1 MKFILKPFGNGA
13 NCLNTLEFDHE
24 NQSLKLGR
32 NSETGLDRPCEHIQH
47 VSRSHVMMTYR
58 HGKLFM
64 DVISRQDDIVYVN
77 GAVCERGEVELHTGD
92 EISLLGSIQFFN
104 YRVQKVETSST
115 QELDLPPSKKQKTA
129 TDPPKL
135 ATPVAAVVPPAPA
148 AQPPVSTTSPEEE
161 PKKPET
167 ATSSSSSSSQN
178 HHHKLLEGLLRQYE
192 CEICFEVMACAY
204 SLYPCGDCFCY
215 VCIEDWSKNAKAT
228 PHCPHCQGTFD
239 LNSAIP
245 NKKNDNAVREIL
257 KLDPEQLKQWE
268 TRVEEGLQRRKL
280 FNETPRTTNVPPNP
294 PNLPQVNPAHPLPRG
309 NTLLSHFRFANPNPT
324 NNNNPAA
331 NGNNN
336 FHINPAG
343 NLFQLLPQT
352 AFVPPP
358 QQQQQQPQVI
368 PLLQSPANTGRYQ
381 RPSRRTPPRRNNYN
395 NNNSGNAN
403 AAVDLI
409 VDLTSSN
416 NNNNNNH
423 PNQNNNR
430 NNNNGIV
437 RL

>member
-1 MKFILKPFGNGA
+1 MKYILKPFGNGA
-13 NCLNTLEFDHE
+13 NCLNTLEFEHE

-47 VSRSHVMMTYR
+47 VSRSHVMMTYS

-104 YRVQKVETSST
+104 YRVQTVETGST
-115 QELDLPPSKKQKTA
+115 QELDLRPSKKQKTA
-129 TDPPKL
+129 TDSSKPMTT
-135 ATPVAAVVPPAPA
+135 ATPAA
-148 AQPPVSTTSPEEE
+148 STTSPEEE
-161 PKKPET
+161 QKKPET
-167 ATSSSSSSSQN
+167 TTSSSSSSSQN

-228 PHCPHCQGTFD
+228 PNCPHCQGTFD

-257 KLDPEQLKQWE
+257 KLDPEQLKHWE
-268 TRVEEGLQRRKL
+268 VRVEEGLQRRKL
-280 FNETPRTTNVPPNP
+280 FNETPRTTNVPPP
-294 PNLPQVNPAHPLPRG
+294 HVNPAQPLPRG
-309 NTLLSHFRFANPNPT
+309 NTILSHFRFANPNPT
-324 NNNNPAA
+324 NNNPAV
-331 NGNNN
+331 NNNNNNN

-358 QQQQQQPQVI
+358 QAQVI
-368 PLLQSPANTGRYQ
+368 PLVNSPATTGRYQ

-395 NNNSGNAN
+395 SSGNAN

-416 NNNNNNH
+416 NNNNTNNNNNH
-423 PNQNNNR
+423 PNPNNNR
-430 NNNNGIV
+430 NNSNGIV

>member
-1 MKFILKPFGNGA
+1 MKYILKPFGNGA
-13 NCLNTLEFDHE
+13 NCLNTLEFEHE

-77 GAVCERGEVELHTGD
+77 GAVCERGEVELQTGD

-104 YRVQKVETSST
+104 YRVEKVEIST
-115 QELDLPPSKKQKTA
+115 QELDLRPSKKQKTA
-129 TDPPKL
+129 TDSSKPITT
-135 ATPVAAVVPPAPA
+135 ATPAAAAAPQAPTPA
-148 AQPPVSTTSPEEE
+148 ASATSPEEE
-161 PKKPET
+161 QKKPET
-167 ATSSSSSSSQN
+167 TTSSSSSSSQN

-228 PHCPHCQGTFD
+228 PNCPHCQGTFD

-268 TRVEEGLQRRKL
+268 ARVEEGLQRRKL
-280 FNETPRTTNVPPNP
+280 FNETPRTTNVPP
-294 PNLPQVNPAHPLPRG
+294 PQVNPAQPLPRG
-309 NTLLSHFRFANPNPT
+309 NTILSHFRFANPNPT
-324 NNNNPAA
+324 NNNPAV
-331 NGNNN
+331 NNNNNNN

-352 AFVPPP
+352 AFVPP
-358 QQQQQQPQVI
+358 QQAQVI
-368 PLLQSPANTGRYQ
+368 PLVNSPATTGRYQ

-395 NNNSGNAN
+395 SGGNGN

-416 NNNNNNH
+416 NNNNTNDNNNH
-423 PNQNNNR
+423 PNPNNNR
-430 NNNNGIV
+430 NNSNGIV

>member
-1 MKFILKPFGNGA
+1 MKYILKPFGNGA
-13 NCLNTLEFDHE
+13 NCLNTLEFEHE

-104 YRVQKVETSST
+104 YRVQTVETGST
-115 QELDLPPSKKQKTA
+115 QELDLRPSKKQKTA
-129 TDPPKL
+129 TDSSKPMTT
-135 ATPVAAVVPPAPA
+135 ATPAA
-148 AQPPVSTTSPEEE
+148 STTSPEEE
-161 PKKPET
+161 QKKPET
-167 ATSSSSSSSQN
+167 TTSSSSSSSQN

-228 PHCPHCQGTFD
+228 PNCPHCQGTFD

-268 TRVEEGLQRRKL
+268 ARVEEGLQRRKL
-280 FNETPRTTNVPPNP
+280 FNETPRTTNVPP
-294 PNLPQVNPAHPLPRG
+294 PQVNPAQPLPRG
-309 NTLLSHFRFANPNPT
+309 NTILSHFRFANPNPT
-324 NNNNPAA
+324 NNNPAV
-331 NGNNN
+331 NNNNNNNNN

-352 AFVPPP
+352 AFVPP
-358 QQQQQQPQVI
+358 QQAQVI
-368 PLLQSPANTGRYQ
+368 PLVNSPATTGRYQ

-395 NNNSGNAN
+395 SGGNGN

-416 NNNNNNH
+416 NNNNTNNSSNNH
-423 PNQNNNR
+423 PNPNNNR
-430 NNNNGIV
+430 NNSNGIV